1 MQALQDFVE
10 LGVDFNNAHVQ
21 PNGEYHFH
29 GLAPA
34 SAYTYAEPLDG
45 NQDIVHAGMDPSL
58 CSAARYPDIELFE
71 MFSTVCW
78 ISGRRIPTC
87 CRALVQGLLA
97 SALGSKCCFKSLVV
111 ASLVQ
116 ESVQEGTVF
125 CAAEARPI
133 G

>member
-21 PNGEYHFH
+21 PQGEYHFH

-34 SAYTYAEPLDG
+34 SAYTYAEPVDE

-71 MFSTVCW
+71 ILSTVCR
-78 ISGRRIPTC
+78 ISDRRIPAC
-87 CRALVQGLLA
+87 GRALVQGLLA
-97 SALGSKCCFKSLVV
+97 SALQDASVV
-111 ASLVQ
+111 FNRLL
-116 ESVQEGTVF
+116 
-125 CAAEARPI
+125 
-133 G
+133 